1 MKDEKHIRKDI
12 LKLEKQMRADDVK
25 AITAIQL
32 AEKYV
37 EIGEP
42 FQAIAVLLE
51 STEVFPDDITLHLL
65 CARFILTYQNQDAG
79 IAESLIK
86 NVLRKHPDNLTAQRL
101 LEQVHTC
108 VETMHE
114 VARPFGSDMSDL
126 PTLRSARVT
135 GYSSGSDVSGNEP
148 YRMDAGEQPVEDML
162 ADAISSFRGKD
173 FKCALE
179 QFQKILEKD
188 PDHTEARDGFRR
200 AYKAIVRETEVMAR
214 HRKVEVIGRTIR
226 FLEAMRKI
234 SSHRNRSEQ
243 Y

>member
-1 MKDEKHIRKDI
+1 MKDAKHIRKDI
-12 LKLEKQMRADDVK
+12 LKLEKKMQADDVK

-37 EIGEP
+37 EIDEP

-51 STEVFPDDITLHLL
+51 STDVFPDDITLHLL

-79 IAESLIK
+79 IAESLVK
-86 NVLRKHPDNLTAQRL
+86 NILRKHPDNQAAQRL
-101 LEQVHTC
+101 LEQLHTC

-126 PTLRSARVT
+126 PTLKSAKVMH
-135 GYSSGSDVSGNEP
+135 GSGKDDGASDERN
-148 YRMDAGEQPVEDML
+148 RAGDQPVEELL
-162 ADAISSFRGKD
+162 ADACASFRGRD
-173 FKCALE
+173 FKLALE
-179 QFQKILEKD
+179 QFQKILEWD
-188 PDHTEARDGFRR
+188 PDNVEAREGFRKT
-200 AYKAIVRETEVMAR
+200 YKAIVRENETLAR

-234 SSHRNRSEQ
+234 AGSRKRSER